1 MNSLNIARFLRIF
14 LPAVFMTALTT
25 VSLEAAFADMDRYVQ
40 RAEKAMEEKSPA
52 MAIGMYSQL
61 LKEYSPD
68 APGEEQEKY
77 AATFMKA
84 SDVCFSQNRFLESLE
99 FATYGLKAAEKAGD
113 SHMMMRLLGN
123 IGKMHGVFDDHERA
137 VAYYL
142 RGYRIA
148 LKKNDPNY
156 QYKFLL
162 SLTMAYVGSGN
173 TEKAKEC
180 YRKMTLVPIETGNAE
195 TRFFNT
201 YLQGMIADGEG
212 NPLLA
217 RYHHKAALD
226 ISSQASFP
234 PHFSVNQNW
243 EIGRT
248 YLATQQPDSAQYYFD
263 IALKEALAGNQPGQ
277 TPKIY
282 LSMSEVAKTR
292 GDSAEYT
299 RLRRLEQEATD
310 AFFNTVQY
318 NSKRNQLVEYEEMVK
333 DSTIKDLNDRVVMQ
347 WTFIGAGILIIITV
361 GIFYFILMKKNRD
374 LKFANS
380 KLVDRNRELIRAE
393 ETNQRL
399 MDRQLESAEAADKDP
414 EAPVDESALD
424 ASPEIIND
432 EGAKADVDIND
443 NPSNET
449 KQAYLKD
456 DQIEILLTRI
466 RKALKDKSLLFNPD
480 FSLNM
485 LAQAVKSNTKYV
497 SWVINQTYNKNFK
510 TILNELRIQEASKML
525 DDFENYGSYTIQA
538 ITECVGYKSA
548 TSFIIAFKKMVG
560 MTPSVY
566 QKLAKERLAAT
577 SDSSDTTDATHTPS

>member
-1 MNSLNIARFLRIF
+1 MNSLHISLILRIL
-14 LPAVFMTALTT
+14 LPAVFMIALTT
-25 VSLEAAFADMDRYVQ
+25 VHLHAAYADMDRYVR

-61 LKEYSPD
+61 LKEYSAD
-68 APGEEQEKY
+68 APREEQEKY

-84 SDVCFSQNRFLESLE
+84 SDICFSQNRFLESLE

-113 SHMMMRLLGN
+113 THMMMRLIGN
-123 IGKMHGVFDDHERA
+123 IGKLHGAFDDHERA

-142 RGYRIA
+142 RGYRMA
-148 LKKNDPNY
+148 LEKNDTTY
-156 QYKFLL
+156 QYKFLI
-162 SLTMAYVGSGN
+162 SLTLAYAGSGN
-173 TEKAKEC
+173 DEKAKEC
-180 YRKMTLVPIETGNAE
+180 FRKSMLVPVAKDNPE
-195 TRFFNT
+195 TRFFNN
-201 YLQGMIADGEG
+201 YMQGILATGDK
-212 NPLLA
+212 NHLLA
-217 RYHHKAALD
+217 RLQHKSALNIAA
-226 ISSQASFP
+226 SYGFP
-234 PHFSVNQNW
+234 PYFSINQNW

-263 IALKEALAGNQPGQ
+263 IALKEALDNHQLVQ

-282 LSMSEVAKTR
+282 LSMSEIAKMR

-310 AFFNTVQY
+310 AFFNTAQY

-399 MDRQLESAEAADKDP
+399 MDRQLESAEAADTDP

-424 ASPEIIND
+424 ASPETIKE
-432 EGAKADVDIND
+432 EGAKTDAAAPNA
-443 NPSNET
+443 PANET
-449 KQAYLKD
+449 KQTYLKD

-510 TILNELRIQEASKML
+510 TILNELRIKEASKML

-566 QKLAKERLAAT
+566 QKLAKERLAAA
-577 SDSSDTTDATHTPS
+577 SDTTDTTDTTDTPS

>member
-1 MNSLNIARFLRIF
+1 MNSLHISRILRIF
-14 LPAVFMTALTT
+14 FPAVFMIALTT
-25 VSLEAAFADMDRYVQ
+25 VPLEAAYADMDRYVQ

-68 APGEEQEKY
+68 ASKEEQEKY

-113 SHMMMRLLGN
+113 SHMTMRLIGN
-123 IGKMHGVFDDHERA
+123 IGKLHGAFDDYERS

-148 LKKNDPNY
+148 LEKNDPIY

-162 SLTMAYVGSGN
+162 SLTTAYAGSGN

-180 YRKMTLVPIETGNAE
+180 FRKLMLVPVEKENPE
-195 TRFFNT
+195 TRFFNN
-201 YLQGMIADGEG
+201 YLHGIIASSEK
-212 NPLLA
+212 NHLLA
-217 RYHHKAALD
+217 RFQHKSALD
-226 ISSQASFP
+226 IATSYGFP
-234 PHFSVNQNW
+234 PYFSINQNW

-263 IALKEALAGNQPGQ
+263 IALKEALGTNQLVH

-282 LSMSEVAKTR
+282 LSMSEIAKTR

-310 AFFNTVQY
+310 AFFNTTQY

-333 DSTIKDLNDRVVMQ
+333 DSTIRDLNDRVVMQ

-393 ETNQRL
+393 EANQRL
-399 MDRQLESAEAADKDP
+399 MDKQLESAEAADSDP

-424 ASPEIIND
+424 ASPEIIKE
-432 EGAKADVDIND
+432 EGAKTDAAAPDA
-443 NPSNET
+443 PANET
-449 KQAYLKD
+449 KQTYLKD

-510 TILNELRIQEASKML
+510 TILNELRIKEASKML

-566 QKLAKERLAAT
+566 QKLAKERLATA